1 MCHRPLGV
9 VFSTPHWV
17 YPGSGASHY
26 RHSGKAW
33 VTQTS
38 FIHSTNE
45 SSRWWLLHSL
55 AVFFLADLQRPHFFL
70 FCLLCRFILQY
81 GIGVQTEL
89 TCSGLFRRCL
99 YICTTNVCFATTV
112 TRFLFVCLCI
122 SFLLLS
128 FCLCRGLHCGM
139 LSQTCFLTNCV
150 FSELGEYGPH

>member
-81 GIGVQTEL
+81 SIGVQTEL
-89 TCSGLFRRCL
+89 TCNGLFRRCL
-99 YICTTNVCFATTV
+99 YICTTNVCEIQLLPVFC
-112 TRFLFVCLCI
+112 LFVFVLFFPF
-122 SFLLLS
+122 FLSLPRLALWNAVANM
-128 FCLCRGLHCGM
+128 FFDKLR
-139 LSQTCFLTNCV
+139 V
-150 FSELGEYGPH
+150 FWVRWI